1 MDKHNMAPNSISDKK
16 KRGRKKNIVV
26 ETTNTISSKQTFHE
40 DQDQNQDQN
49 QDNNNNN
56 ENVVV
61 VVEMTKE
68 KKQRKKRTTKGEA
81 ANAND
86 TDAGADMTETIL
98 EIANVNEPTIKKR
111 KRRTR
116 KDIENA
122 QNADKNLIISST
134 NTGTEHHAQAHGENS
149 SDTQLD
155 ESAPKEEKVAKK
167 RGRKPKGGK
176 ITIQPQTNGII
187 QNELPNIILHLKCS
201 LSDLNKNNSE
211 IDETFDTKNNSNN
224 AITYTNA
231 NVNNN
236 TNANT
241 NTNTNNNTNANNN
254 NNTNANTNASCN
266 TNMETIQSYNSINA
280 IGSEINNNTADDG
293 IVRGGSNIQLYHRDL
308 LKKSQ
313 YSSNVH
319 EMITKDDSHSRST
332 NANTNGAANALNET
346 YSSAIFPVYDPC
358 IPNDTNTHSLP
369 PPITRSMH
377 SYYDGSNQIINKNQ
391 ASPFST
397 IYSPDI
403 ISYNNNTHTPTHTS
417 THDDDSLS
425 NSVNLNERDIWKKI
439 NQLKLSFHKSDICQ
453 NIRGAQRSACF
464 WCTCEF
470 DSPAIYIP
478 KSVLKDMYNVYGCF
492 CSPECGAAFLMNESI
507 DTSTKFERY
516 HLLNSLYGKIYK
528 HEKSIKIA
536 PNPYYLLNKFYGTLT
551 IQEYRKLFQS
561 DQMIYVVN
569 KPLTHILPEL
579 YEDNNDFLLNNK
591 IIPTNSV
598 NLKRKVLKSN
608 L

>member
-1 MDKHNMAPNSISDKK
+1 MDNIVDSTIEIVVVNPSDKK
-16 KRGRKKNIVV
+16 KRGRKKNSVIAS
-26 ETTNTISSKQTFHE
+26 ENSGDDHNQSSLNATATATATE
-40 DQDQNQDQN
+40 
-49 QDNNNNN
+49 NN
-56 ENVVV
+56 
-61 VVEMTKE
+61 TKE
-68 KKQRKKRTTKGEA
+68 KKPRKKRTKKGE
-81 ANAND
+81 NSSNSIVE
-86 TDAGADMTETIL
+86 TDANIDI
-98 EIANVNEPTIKKR
+98 NVSEDTGVSIIKKR

-122 QNADKNLIISST
+122 QSANTNIIVSST
-134 NTGTEHHAQAHGENS
+134 NQSDANDSEHNTDNQ
-149 SDTQLD
+149 TD
-155 ESAPKEEKVAKK
+155 EPKEEKVAKK

-176 ITIQPQTNGII
+176 ITIQPQTNSNI

-201 LSDLNKNNSE
+201 LSDLNKNNTE
-211 IDETFDTKNNSNN
+211 VNETFDTINNSG
-224 AITYTNA
+224 
-231 NVNNN
+231 VC
-236 TNANT
+236 
-241 NTNTNNNTNANNN
+241 NN
-254 NNTNANTNASCN
+254 NNTSNSINNNT
-266 TNMETIQSYNSINA
+266 ETIQSYNSTNA
-280 IGSEINNNTADDG
+280 IGSEINNNMDRANSDSCSAGT
-293 IVRGGSNIQLYHRDL
+293 NMTLYQRDL
-308 LKKSQ
+308 LKNNTQNSQ
-313 YSSNVH
+313 NHTQHQPITNVH
-319 EMITKDDSHSRST
+319 NMITKDS
-332 NANTNGAANALNET
+332 ALNET
-346 YSSAIFPVYDPC
+346 YSSALFQVYDPC
-358 IPNDTNTHSLP
+358 IVVDTQTHPHPQSDSCNTSCY
-369 PPITRSMH
+369 RN
-377 SYYDGSNQIINKNQ
+377 SNEIINKNP
-391 ASPFST
+391 ASLFST

-403 ISYNNNTHTPTHTS
+403 ISYSHNQNQNHAFGGNIPTPM
-417 THDDDSLS
+417 HDDEYT
-425 NSVNLNERDIWKKI
+425 NAANLNERDIWKKI
-439 NQLKLSFHKSDICQ
+439 NQLKISFHKSDICQ

-492 CSPECGAAFLMNESI
+492 CSPECAAAFLMNESI

-536 PNPYYLLNKFYGTLT
+536 PNPYYLLNKFYGNLS

-598 NLKRKVLKSN
+598 NLKKKVLKSN

>member
-1 MDKHNMAPNSISDKK
+1 MDNTDTAIDTAIATPSNLSEKK
-16 KRGRKKNIVV
+16 KRGRKKNVIVQNSHQNKDQHQDQHQHQENQEQSQVSENIVV
-26 ETTNTISSKQTFHE
+26 
-40 DQDQNQDQN
+40 
-49 QDNNNNN
+49 N
-56 ENVVV
+56 ENK
-61 VVEMTKE
+61 KE
-68 KKQRKKRTTKGEA
+68 KKERKKRTKKGDNINNNTIVEA
-81 ANAND
+81 V
-86 TDAGADMTETIL
+86 L
-98 EIANVNEPTIKKR
+98 ESTNEPEIKKR

-122 QNADKNLIISST
+122 QNADKNIIISSENQNHSNHSNNNNT
-134 NTGTEHHAQAHGENS
+134 NTQNES
-149 SDTQLD
+149 SDEGTYSKTNIQD
-155 ESAPKEEKVAKK
+155 ENNSNVNNTSEPEHKEEKVAKK

-176 ITIQPQTNGII
+176 ITIQPQTNTNI

-201 LSDLNKNNSE
+201 LSDLNKNNVE
-211 IDETFDTKNNSNN
+211 MTETIDTKNNSNS
-224 AITYTNA
+224 IL
-231 NVNNN
+231 
-236 TNANT
+236 
-241 NTNTNNNTNANNN
+241 NNN
-254 NNTNANTNASCN
+254 NNHSSIQNMNSNAS
-266 TNMETIQSYNSINA
+266 MESIQSYNSINT
-280 IGSEINNNTADDG
+280 IGSEINSIISDNDANSG
-293 IVRGGSNIQLYHRDL
+293 HNLSLSLSLSNRDL
-308 LKKSQ
+308 LKKNHPL
-313 YSSNVH
+313 SNVH
-319 EMITKDDSHSRST
+319 NMITKDENNVNDKLS
-332 NANTNGAANALNET
+332 ET
-346 YSSAIFPVYDPC
+346 YSSAMFPVYDPC
-358 IPNDTNTHSLP
+358 IPSDPERQHPHSHTFP
-369 PPITRSMH
+369 PPIPGNMP
-377 SYYDGSNQIINKNQ
+377 YYDGMNQIINKNPT
-391 ASPFST
+391 SLFST

-403 ISYNNNTHTPTHTS
+403 ISYNNHP
-417 THDDDSLS
+417 THDDESSS
-425 NSVNLNERDIWKKI
+425 NPANLNERDIWKKI

-528 HEKSIKIA
+528 YEKSIKIA

-598 NLKRKVLKSN
+598 NLKKKVLKSN
-608 L
+608 V

>member
-1 MDKHNMAPNSISDKK
+1 MDNIDNNTNEVVNPTDKK
-16 KRGRKKNIVV
+16 KRGRKKNSIIASVNSDDHGSL
-26 ETTNTISSKQTFHE
+26 TATAT
-40 DQDQNQDQN
+40 
-49 QDNNNNN
+49 
-56 ENVVV
+56 EN
-61 VVEMTKE
+61 TKE
-68 KKQRKKRTTKGEA
+68 KKPRKKRTKKGES
-81 ANAND
+81 NNSIVETGIVVSED
-86 TDAGADMTETIL
+86 TSTP
-98 EIANVNEPTIKKR
+98 VIKKR

-122 QNADKNLIISST
+122 QSGDTNTIVSST
-134 NTGTEHHAQAHGENS
+134 TQGNTNTNDNETNNDSEHNTDGQ
-149 SDTQLD
+149 TD
-155 ESAPKEEKVAKK
+155 EPKEEKVAKK

-176 ITIQPQTNGII
+176 ITIQPQSNSHI

-201 LSDLNKNNSE
+201 LSDLNKNNIE
-211 IDETFDTKNNSNN
+211 VNEKFDT
-224 AITYTNA
+224 I
-231 NVNNN
+231 NNN
-236 TNANT
+236 D
-241 NTNTNNNTNANNN
+241 NNTSSSNSINNN
-254 NNTNANTNASCN
+254 NNT
-266 TNMETIQSYNSINA
+266 EIIQSYNSVNA
-280 IGSEINNNTADDG
+280 IGSEINNNVAHENSDNSS
-293 IVRGGSNIQLYHRDL
+293 IGSNMTLYHRDL
-308 LKKSQ
+308 LKNNTKNSQ
-313 YSSNVH
+313 PQHITNVH
-319 EMITKDDSHSRST
+319 NMITKDDSHTKDSS
-332 NANTNGAANALNET
+332 LNET
-346 YSSAIFPVYDPC
+346 YSSAMFQVYDPC
-358 IPNDTNTHSLP
+358 IAVEPQPDSCN
-369 PPITRSMH
+369 M
-377 SYYDGSNQIINKNQ
+377 SYYRNSNEIINKNP
-391 ASPFST
+391 ASLFST

-403 ISYNNNTHTPTHTS
+403 ISYNHNNNHNHTFSGNIPTPTH
-417 THDDDSLS
+417 DDECTNAS
-425 NSVNLNERDIWKKI
+425 NLNERDIWKKI

-528 HEKSIKIA
+528 YEKSIKIA
-536 PNPYYLLNKFYGTLT
+536 PNPYYLLNKFYGNLS

-598 NLKRKVLKSN
+598 NLKKKVLKSN

>member
-1 MDKHNMAPNSISDKK
+1 MDNIDNNMNELVNPSDKK
-16 KRGRKKNIVV
+16 KRGRKKNSVIA
-26 ETTNTISSKQTFHE
+26 TTNND
-40 DQDQNQDQN
+40 DQGSLTATAITT
-49 QDNNNNN
+49 
-56 ENVVV
+56 EN
-61 VVEMTKE
+61 TKE
-68 KKQRKKRTTKGEA
+68 KKPRKKRTKKGEISS
-81 ANAND
+81 NSIVE
-86 TDAGADMTETIL
+86 TDV
-98 EIANVNEPTIKKR
+98 NVNEDASTPVIKKR

-122 QNADKNLIISST
+122 QSGDTNTIVSST
-134 NTGTEHHAQAHGENS
+134 TQTNDNDNETKNDSEHNTDGQT
-149 SDTQLD
+149 D
-155 ESAPKEEKVAKK
+155 EPKEEKVAKK

-176 ITIQPQTNGII
+176 ITIQPQSNSHI

-201 LSDLNKNNSE
+201 LSDLNKNNIE
-211 IDETFDTKNNSNN
+211 VNETFDTINNSGVCNNNN
-224 AITYTNA
+224 A
-231 NVNNN
+231 NN
-236 TNANT
+236 TSSNSI
-241 NTNTNNNTNANNN
+241 NNN
-254 NNTNANTNASCN
+254 NNT
-266 TNMETIQSYNSINA
+266 ETIQSYNSVNA
-280 IGSEINNNTADDG
+280 IGSEINNNVAHENSDNSS
-293 IVRGGSNIQLYHRDL
+293 IGSNMTLYHRDL
-308 LKKSQ
+308 LKNNTKNSQ
-313 YSSNVH
+313 PQHITNVH
-319 EMITKDDSHSRST
+319 NMITKDDSHTKDSS
-332 NANTNGAANALNET
+332 LNET
-346 YSSAIFPVYDPC
+346 YSSAMFQVYDPC
-358 IPNDTNTHSLP
+358 IAIDTHSHPHPHPHPQQQQSDLCN
-369 PPITRSMH
+369 M
-377 SYYDGSNQIINKNQ
+377 SYYRNSNEIINKNP
-391 ASPFST
+391 ASLFST

-403 ISYNNNTHTPTHTS
+403 IPYSHNHIHNHNNSFGGNIPTPM
-417 THDDDSLS
+417 HDDEYT
-425 NSVNLNERDIWKKI
+425 NAANLNERDIWKKI

-528 HEKSIKIA
+528 YEKSIKIA
-536 PNPYYLLNKFYGTLT
+536 PNPYYLLNKFYGNLS

-598 NLKRKVLKSN
+598 NLKKKVLKSN

>member
-1 MDKHNMAPNSISDKK
+1 MDNIDNNTNEVVNPTDKK
-16 KRGRKKNIVV
+16 KRGRKKNSVIASVNSDDHGSL
-26 ETTNTISSKQTFHE
+26 TAAAAATAT
-40 DQDQNQDQN
+40 
-49 QDNNNNN
+49 
-56 ENVVV
+56 
-61 VVEMTKE
+61 TKE
-68 KKQRKKRTTKGEA
+68 KKPRKKRTKKGES
-81 ANAND
+81 NNSVVETDIVVSED
-86 TDAGADMTETIL
+86 TSTP
-98 EIANVNEPTIKKR
+98 VIKKR

-116 KDIENA
+116 KDIQNA
-122 QNADKNLIISST
+122 QSGDTNTIVSST
-134 NTGTEHHAQAHGENS
+134 SQANTNTNDNETKNDSEHNTDGQ
-149 SDTQLD
+149 TD
-155 ESAPKEEKVAKK
+155 EPKEEKVAKK

-176 ITIQPQTNGII
+176 ITIQPQSNSHI

-201 LSDLNKNNSE
+201 LSDLDKNNIE
-211 IDETFDTKNNSNN
+211 VNETFDT
-224 AITYTNA
+224 I
-231 NVNNN
+231 NNN
-236 TNANT
+236 D
-241 NTNTNNNTNANNN
+241 NNTSSSNSINN
-254 NNTNANTNASCN
+254 NNT
-266 TNMETIQSYNSINA
+266 EIIQSYNSINA
-280 IGSEINNNTADDG
+280 IGSEINNNVAHQNSDNSS
-293 IVRGGSNIQLYHRDL
+293 VGSNMMLYQRDL
-308 LKKSQ
+308 LKNNTKNSQ
-313 YSSNVH
+313 PQHITNVH
-319 EMITKDDSHSRST
+319 NMITKDDSHTKDSS
-332 NANTNGAANALNET
+332 LNET
-346 YSSAIFPVYDPC
+346 YSSAMFQVYDPC
-358 IPNDTNTHSLP
+358 IAVEPHPHPQPDSCN
-369 PPITRSMH
+369 M
-377 SYYDGSNQIINKNQ
+377 SYYRNSNEIINKNP
-391 ASPFST
+391 ASLFST

-403 ISYNNNTHTPTHTS
+403 ISYNHNNNHNHTFGGNIPTPTH
-417 THDDDSLS
+417 DDEYTNAS
-425 NSVNLNERDIWKKI
+425 NLNERDIWKKI

-528 HEKSIKIA
+528 YEKSIKIA
-536 PNPYYLLNKFYGTLT
+536 PNPYYLLNKFYGNLS

-598 NLKRKVLKSN
+598 NLKKKVLKSN

>member
-1 MDKHNMAPNSISDKK
+1 MKLPTLLAVNKLLMKTKNKTIKK
-16 KRGRKKNIVV
+16 
-26 ETTNTISSKQTFHE
+26 S
-40 DQDQNQDQN
+40 
-49 QDNNNNN
+49 
-56 ENVVV
+56 
-61 VVEMTKE
+61 
-68 KKQRKKRTTKGEA
+68 EA
-81 ANAND
+81 ANDKDKEND
-86 TDAGADMTETIL
+86 TGADITDTIL
-98 EIANVNEPTIKKR
+98 EIADMNEPTIKKR

-122 QNADKNLIISST
+122 QNVDKNLIVSST
-134 NTGTEHHAQAHGENS
+134 NNGAEHQAEAHGENS

-176 ITIQPQTNGII
+176 ITIQPQTNSNI

-211 IDETFDTKNNSNN
+211 VVETFDTKNN
-224 AITYTNA
+224 
-231 NVNNN
+231 
-236 TNANT
+236 ANT
-241 NTNTNNNTNANNN
+241 MNNN
-254 NNTNANTNASCN
+254 NNTNNNNANANSVCANANT
-266 TNMETIQSYNSINA
+266 TMETIQSYNSINA
-280 IGSEINNNTADDG
+280 IGSEINNNSADDSTFSVG
-293 IVRGGSNIQLYHRDL
+293 TNIQLYQRDL

-319 EMITKDDSHSRST
+319 EMITKDDSHGRGTST
-332 NANTNGAANALNET
+332 STNTNGAANALNET
-346 YSSAIFPVYDPC
+346 YSSAMFPVYDPC
-358 IPNDTNTHSLP
+358 IPNDTNTNTHSLP
-369 PPITRSMH
+369 PPITRGMP

-403 ISYNNNTHTPTHTS
+403 ISYNNNNNNNNNNTHTS
-417 THDDDSLS
+417 AHDDDLLL
-425 NSVNLNERDIWKKI
+425 NSANLNERDIWKKI

-453 NIRGAQRSACF
+453 NIRGTQRSACF

-561 DQMIYVVN
+561 DQMIYIVN

-598 NLKRKVLKSN
+598 NLKKKVLKSN

>member
-1 MDKHNMAPNSISDKK
+1 MDKHDMAPNSISDKK

-40 DQDQNQDQN
+40 GQDQNQN
-49 QDNNNNN
+49 QDNND

-68 KKQRKKRTTKGEA
+68 KKQRKKRTNNGGEA

-86 TDAGADMTETIL
+86 KDAGADMTDTIL
-98 EIANVNEPTIKKR
+98 EITNVNEPTIKKR

-122 QNADKNLIISST
+122 QNADKNLIVSST
-134 NTGTEHHAQAHGENS
+134 NNGTEHHAQAHGENS

-176 ITIQPQTNGII
+176 ITIQPQTNGNI

-224 AITYTNA
+224 ANTYTSA
-231 NVNNN
+231 NNN
-236 TNANT
+236 TNNNNNTNANANT
-241 NTNTNNNTNANNN
+241 NTNTNSNN
-254 NNTNANTNASCN
+254 NTNASCN
-266 TNMETIQSYNSINA
+266 TNMETIQSYNSINV
-280 IGSEINNNTADDG
+280 IGSEINNNSTDDS

-319 EMITKDDSHSRST
+319 EMITKDDSRST

-346 YSSAIFPVYDPC
+346 YSSAMFPVYDPC
-358 IPNDTNTHSLP
+358 ILNDTNTNTHSLP
-369 PPITRSMH
+369 PPITRSMP
-377 SYYDGSNQIINKNQ
+377 SYYDGSNQIINKNH

-403 ISYNNNTHTPTHTS
+403 ISYNNNNTHTPTHTS
-417 THDDDSLS
+417 THDDDSIS
-425 NSVNLNERDIWKKI
+425 NSANLNERDIWKKI

-598 NLKRKVLKSN
+598 NLKKKVLKSN

>member
-1 MDKHNMAPNSISDKK
+1 MDNIDNNTNEVVNPTDKK
-16 KRGRKKNIVV
+16 KRGRKKNSVIASVNSDDHGSL
-26 ETTNTISSKQTFHE
+26 TAAATAAATAT
-40 DQDQNQDQN
+40 
-49 QDNNNNN
+49 
-56 ENVVV
+56 
-61 VVEMTKE
+61 TKE
-68 KKQRKKRTTKGEA
+68 KKPRKKRTKKGES
-81 ANAND
+81 NTSVVETDIVVSED
-86 TDAGADMTETIL
+86 TSTP
-98 EIANVNEPTIKKR
+98 VIKKR

-116 KDIENA
+116 KDIQNA
-122 QNADKNLIISST
+122 QSGDTNTIVSST
-134 NTGTEHHAQAHGENS
+134 SQANTNTNDNETKNDSEHNTDGQ
-149 SDTQLD
+149 TD
-155 ESAPKEEKVAKK
+155 EPKEEKVAKK

-176 ITIQPQTNGII
+176 ITIQPQSNSHI

-201 LSDLNKNNSE
+201 LSDLDKNNNE
-211 IDETFDTKNNSNN
+211 VNETFDTINNSNTE
-224 AITYTNA
+224 I
-231 NVNNN
+231 
-236 TNANT
+236 
-241 NTNTNNNTNANNN
+241 
-254 NNTNANTNASCN
+254 
-266 TNMETIQSYNSINA
+266 IQSYNSINA
-280 IGSEINNNTADDG
+280 IGSEINNNVAHQNSDNSS
-293 IVRGGSNIQLYHRDL
+293 VGSNMMLYQRDL
-308 LKKSQ
+308 LKNNTKNSHPQ
-313 YSSNVH
+313 HITNVH
-319 EMITKDDSHSRST
+319 NMITKDDSHTKDSS
-332 NANTNGAANALNET
+332 LNET
-346 YSSAIFPVYDPC
+346 YSSAMFQVYDPC
-358 IPNDTNTHSLP
+358 IAVEPHPHPHP
-369 PPITRSMH
+369 PPDSCNM
-377 SYYDGSNQIINKNQ
+377 SYYRNSNEIINKNP
-391 ASPFST
+391 ASLFST

-403 ISYNNNTHTPTHTS
+403 ISYNHNNNHNHTFGGNIPTPTH
-417 THDDDSLS
+417 DDEYTNAS
-425 NSVNLNERDIWKKI
+425 NLNERDIWKKI

-528 HEKSIKIA
+528 YEKSIKIA
-536 PNPYYLLNKFYGTLT
+536 PNPYYLLNKFYGNLS

-598 NLKRKVLKSN
+598 NLKKKVLKSN

>member
-1 MDKHNMAPNSISDKK
+1 MDNIVDSTIEIVVVNPSDKK
-16 KRGRKKNIVV
+16 KRGRKKNSVIAS
-26 ETTNTISSKQTFHE
+26 ENSGH
-40 DQDQNQDQN
+40 DHNQNSLTATATATE
-49 QDNNNNN
+49 NN
-56 ENVVV
+56 
-61 VVEMTKE
+61 TKE
-68 KKQRKKRTTKGEA
+68 KKPRKKRTKKGE
-81 ANAND
+81 NSSNSIVE
-86 TDAGADMTETIL
+86 TDANI
-98 EIANVNEPTIKKR
+98 EINVSEDTGTGVSIIKKR

-122 QNADKNLIISST
+122 QNANTNTIVSST
-134 NTGTEHHAQAHGENS
+134 NQSDANDSEHNTDNQ
-149 SDTQLD
+149 TD
-155 ESAPKEEKVAKK
+155 ELKEEKVAKK

-176 ITIQPQTNGII
+176 ITIQPQTNSNI

-201 LSDLNKNNSE
+201 LSDLNKNNTE
-211 IDETFDTKNNSNN
+211 VNETFDTINNSGVCNN
-224 AITYTNA
+224 TSNSS
-231 NVNNN
+231 NNN
-236 TNANT
+236 T
-241 NTNTNNNTNANNN
+241 
-254 NNTNANTNASCN
+254 
-266 TNMETIQSYNSINA
+266 ETIQSYNSTNA
-280 IGSEINNNTADDG
+280 IGSEINNNMDRANSDSCSAGT
-293 IVRGGSNIQLYHRDL
+293 NMTLYQRDL
-308 LKKSQ
+308 LKNNTKNSQ
-313 YSSNVH
+313 NHTQHQPITNVH
-319 EMITKDDSHSRST
+319 NMITKDS
-332 NANTNGAANALNET
+332 ALHET
-346 YSSAIFPVYDPC
+346 YSSAMFQVYDPC
-358 IPNDTNTHSLP
+358 IVVDTQTHLRLHAQSDSSN
-369 PPITRSMH
+369 ITC
-377 SYYDGSNQIINKNQ
+377 YKTSNEIINKNP
-391 ASPFST
+391 ASLFST

-403 ISYNNNTHTPTHTS
+403 ISYSHSHNQNQNHNHNQNHNQNHAFGCNIPM
-417 THDDDSLS
+417 HDDEYT
-425 NSVNLNERDIWKKI
+425 NAANLNERDIWKKI

-492 CSPECGAAFLMNESI
+492 CSPECAAAFLMNESI

-528 HEKSIKIA
+528 YEKSIKIA
-536 PNPYYLLNKFYGTLT
+536 PNPYYLLNKFYGNLS

-598 NLKRKVLKSN
+598 NLKKKVLKSN

>member
-1 MDKHNMAPNSISDKK
+1 MDNMDTAIATPSNISEKK
-16 KRGRKKNIVV
+16 KRGRKKNVIVQ
-26 ETTNTISSKQTFHE
+26 NSHQ
-40 DQDQNQDQN
+40 DQDQDQDQEQSQVSQN
-49 QDNNNNN
+49 IVVN
-56 ENVVV
+56 ENK
-61 VVEMTKE
+61 KE
-68 KKQRKKRTTKGEA
+68 KKERKKRTKKGDNINNSNNSNNNNAIMEA
-81 ANAND
+81 V
-86 TDAGADMTETIL
+86 TESS
-98 EIANVNEPTIKKR
+98 NEPEIKKR

-116 KDIENA
+116 KDIEDA
-122 QNADKNLIISST
+122 QNADKNIILSSENQNHSNHSNNNNT
-134 NTGTEHHAQAHGENS
+134 NTQNES
-149 SDTQLD
+149 SDEGTDCKTNIQD
-155 ESAPKEEKVAKK
+155 ENNSNNNINEPEQKEEKVAKK

-176 ITIQPQTNGII
+176 ITIQPQTNSNI

-201 LSDLNKNNSE
+201 LSDLNKNNVE
-211 IDETFDTKNNSNN
+211 MTETIDTKINSNS
-224 AITYTNA
+224 IL
-231 NVNNN
+231 
-236 TNANT
+236 
-241 NTNTNNNTNANNN
+241 NNN
-254 NNTNANTNASCN
+254 NNISSIQNINSNAA
-266 TNMETIQSYNSINA
+266 MESIQSYNSINT
-280 IGSEINNNTADDG
+280 IGSEINSIISDNVTSSGHNLCL
-293 IVRGGSNIQLYHRDL
+293 SNRDL
-308 LKKSQ
+308 LKKNHPL
-313 YSSNVH
+313 SNVH
-319 EMITKDDSHSRST
+319 NMITKDENNVNDKLS
-332 NANTNGAANALNET
+332 ET
-346 YSSAIFPVYDPC
+346 YSSAMFPVYDPC
-358 IPNDTNTHSLP
+358 IPSDPERQHSQSHTFP
-369 PPITRSMH
+369 PPIPGNMP
-377 SYYDGSNQIINKNQ
+377 YYDGMNQIINKNPT
-391 ASPFST
+391 SLFST

-403 ISYNNNTHTPTHTS
+403 ISYNNQPN
-417 THDDDSLS
+417 HDDEYSS
-425 NSVNLNERDIWKKI
+425 NPANLNERDIWKKI

-528 HEKSIKIA
+528 YEKSIKIA

-598 NLKRKVLKSN
+598 NLKKKVLKSN
-608 L
+608 V

>member
-1 MDKHNMAPNSISDKK
+1 MDKHDMPPNSISDKK

-26 ETTNTISSKQTFHE
+26 ESINAISSKQTSH
-40 DQDQNQDQN
+40 QDQDQN
-49 QDNNNNN
+49 QDNND

-61 VVEMTKE
+61 VVVDEMTKE
-68 KKQRKKRTTKGEA
+68 KKQRKKRTNKGEA

-86 TDAGADMTETIL
+86 KDKDKDNDAGAGADMTDTIL

-134 NTGTEHHAQAHGENS
+134 NNGTEHQAHANAQAHGENS

-176 ITIQPQTNGII
+176 ITIQPQTNSNI

-211 IDETFDTKNNSNN
+211 IDETFDTKNNANTTNN
-224 AITYTNA
+224 
-231 NVNNN
+231 NVNN
-236 TNANT
+236 TN
-241 NTNTNNNTNANNN
+241 NTNNNNNN
-254 NNTNANTNASCN
+254 NNANANNACAN
-266 TNMETIQSYNSINA
+266 TTMETIQSYNSINA
-280 IGSEINNNTADDG
+280 IGSEINNNSADDSTFSVG
-293 IVRGGSNIQLYHRDL
+293 ANIQLYHRDL

-313 YSSNVH
+313 NLSNVH
-319 EMITKDDSHSRST
+319 EMITRDDSHSRGT
-332 NANTNGAANALNET
+332 NTNTNTNTNGAANALNET
-346 YSSAIFPVYDPC
+346 YSSAMFPVYDPC

-369 PPITRSMH
+369 PPIIRGTP

-403 ISYNNNTHTPTHTS
+403 ISYNNNTHTS
-417 THDDDSLS
+417 AHDDDSLS
-425 NSVNLNERDIWKKI
+425 NSANLNEREIWKKI

-598 NLKRKVLKSN
+598 NLKKKVLKSN

>member
-1 MDKHNMAPNSISDKK
+1 MDKHDMAPNSISDKK

-40 DQDQNQDQN
+40 G
-49 QDNNNNN
+49 QDNND

-61 VVEMTKE
+61 VAMTKE
-68 KKQRKKRTTKGEA
+68 KKQRKKRTNKGEA
-81 ANAND
+81 ATAND
-86 TDAGADMTETIL
+86 KGANIAETIL
-98 EIANVNEPTIKKR
+98 EIADVNEPTIKKR

-122 QNADKNLIISST
+122 QNADKNLIVSST
-134 NTGTEHHAQAHGENS
+134 NNENESQPQVHGENS

-176 ITIQPQTNGII
+176 ITIQPQTNGNI

-211 IDETFDTKNNSNN
+211 VDETFDTKNNSNN
-224 AITYTNA
+224 ANTYTNA
-231 NVNNN
+231 NNN
-236 TNANT
+236 TNINANNNANT
-241 NTNTNNNTNANNN
+241 NTT
-254 NNTNANTNASCN
+254 
-266 TNMETIQSYNSINA
+266 METIQSYNSINV
-280 IGSEINNNTADDG
+280 IGSEINNNAIDDS
-293 IVRGGSNIQLYHRDL
+293 IVSGGSNIQLYHRDL

-319 EMITKDDSHSRST
+319 EMITKDDSHSRCT
-332 NANTNGAANALNET
+332 NANTNGSVTALNET
-346 YSSAIFPVYDPC
+346 YSSAMFPVYDPC
-358 IPNDTNTHSLP
+358 IPNDTNTNTNTHSLP
-369 PPITRSMH
+369 PPITRSMP

-403 ISYNNNTHTPTHTS
+403 ISYNNNTHTS

-425 NSVNLNERDIWKKI
+425 NSANLNERDIWKKI

-598 NLKRKVLKSN
+598 NLKKKVLKSN

>member
-1 MDKHNMAPNSISDKK
+1 MDKHDMPPNSISDKK
-16 KRGRKKNIVV
+16 KRGRKKNIIV
-26 ETTNTISSKQTFHE
+26 ETTNSISSKQTSHE
-40 DQDQNQDQN
+40 DQDHND
-49 QDNNNNN
+49 

-61 VVEMTKE
+61 VIVDEMTKE
-68 KKQRKKRTTKGEA
+68 KKQRKKRTNKSEA
-81 ANAND
+81 ATAND
-86 TDAGADMTETIL
+86 KDKDKDKENDTGADITDTIL
-98 EIANVNEPTIKKR
+98 EIADVNEPTIKKR

-122 QNADKNLIISST
+122 QNADKNLVVSST
-134 NTGTEHHAQAHGENS
+134 NNGAEAHGENG

-176 ITIQPQTNGII
+176 ITIQPQTNSNI

-211 IDETFDTKNNSNN
+211 VVETFDTKNN
-224 AITYTNA
+224 
-231 NVNNN
+231 
-236 TNANT
+236 ANT
-241 NTNTNNNTNANNN
+241 MNNN
-254 NNTNANTNASCN
+254 NNTNNNANANANTNTGANAN
-266 TNMETIQSYNSINA
+266 TTMETIQSYNSINA
-280 IGSEINNNTADDG
+280 IGSEINNNSADDSTFSVG
-293 IVRGGSNIQLYHRDL
+293 TNIQLYQRDL

-319 EMITKDDSHSRST
+319 EMITKDDSHSRGTST
-332 NANTNGAANALNET
+332 ITSTNTNGAANALNET
-346 YSSAIFPVYDPC
+346 YSSAMFPVYDPC
-358 IPNDTNTHSLP
+358 IPNDTNTNTHSLP
-369 PPITRSMH
+369 PPITRGMP

-403 ISYNNNTHTPTHTS
+403 ISYNNTHTPTHTS
-417 THDDDSLS
+417 AHDDDLLL
-425 NSVNLNERDIWKKI
+425 NSANLNERDIWKKI

-453 NIRGAQRSACF
+453 NIRGTQRSACF

-561 DQMIYVVN
+561 DQMIYIVN

-598 NLKRKVLKSN
+598 NLKKKVLKSN

>member
-1 MDKHNMAPNSISDKK
+1 MDNIDNNTNEVVNPTDKK
-16 KRGRKKNIVV
+16 KRGRKKNSIIASVNSDDHGSL
-26 ETTNTISSKQTFHE
+26 TAT
-40 DQDQNQDQN
+40 
-49 QDNNNNN
+49 
-56 ENVVV
+56 EN
-61 VVEMTKE
+61 TKE
-68 KKQRKKRTTKGEA
+68 KKPRKKRTKKGES
-81 ANAND
+81 NNSIVE
-86 TDAGADMTETIL
+86 TD
-98 EIANVNEPTIKKR
+98 VNEDAPTPVIKKR

-122 QNADKNLIISST
+122 QNGDTNTIVSST
-134 NTGTEHHAQAHGENS
+134 TQVNTNDNNNETKNDSENNT
-149 SDTQLD
+149 DGQTD
-155 ESAPKEEKVAKK
+155 EPKEEKVAKK

-176 ITIQPQTNGII
+176 ITIQPQSNSHI

-201 LSDLNKNNSE
+201 LSDLNKNNIE
-211 IDETFDTKNNSNN
+211 VNETFDTINNSGVCNNNNSNN
-224 AITYTNA
+224 TSSSNSIS
-231 NVNNN
+231 NN
-236 TNANT
+236 T
-241 NTNTNNNTNANNN
+241 
-254 NNTNANTNASCN
+254 
-266 TNMETIQSYNSINA
+266 ETIQSYNSVNA
-280 IGSEINNNTADDG
+280 IGSEINNNVAHQNSDNCS
-293 IVRGGSNIQLYHRDL
+293 VGSNMTLYQREL
-308 LKKSQ
+308 LKNNTKNSQ
-313 YSSNVH
+313 PQHITNVH
-319 EMITKDDSHSRST
+319 NMITKDDSHTKDSS
-332 NANTNGAANALNET
+332 LNET
-346 YSSAIFPVYDPC
+346 YSSAMFQVYDPC
-358 IPNDTNTHSLP
+358 IAVDPHPHPHPHPQPDSCN
-369 PPITRSMH
+369 M
-377 SYYDGSNQIINKNQ
+377 SYYRNSNEIINKNP
-391 ASPFST
+391 ASLFST

-403 ISYNNNTHTPTHTS
+403 IPYSHNHNHNHTFGGNIPTPTH
-417 THDDDSLS
+417 DDEYT
-425 NSVNLNERDIWKKI
+425 NAANLNERDIWKKI

-528 HEKSIKIA
+528 YEKSIKIA
-536 PNPYYLLNKFYGTLT
+536 PNPYYLLNKFYGNLS

-598 NLKRKVLKSN
+598 NLKKKVLKSN